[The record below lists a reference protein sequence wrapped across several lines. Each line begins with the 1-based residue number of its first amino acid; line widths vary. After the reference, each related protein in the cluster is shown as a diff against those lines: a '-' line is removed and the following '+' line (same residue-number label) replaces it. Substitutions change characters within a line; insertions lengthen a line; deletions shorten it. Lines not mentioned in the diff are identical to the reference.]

1 MITPLDSTIKGVM
14 EFTWPMVIICIL
26 TITSI
31 RITDIIKNKKPFV
44 LYQEIMLLFFLVYI
58 LCLFQIVTF
67 EDQSLYIS
75 GNNLVPFKEIM
86 RYKLGSRLFIKNVI
100 GNVVL
105 FIPYGI
111 FASLYAKLEKPFHA
125 LCLVFFASVTVET
138 TQLLIGR
145 VFDIDDIILNVIGGF
160 IGYGIYRLFNTIGDS
175 LPKVFK
181 SKGFLNTVS
190 VLILGIFSAY
200 IWMVMIRWIHMRFL
214 MKQIKS

>member
-1 MITPLDSTIKGVM
+1 MI
-14 EFTWPMVIICIL
+14 IICIL
-26 TITSI
+26 ILSSI
-31 RITDIIKNKKPFV
+31 RITDIIKNKKTFV
-44 LYQEIMLLFFLVYI
+44 LYKEIFLLFFLIYI

-75 GNNLVPFKEIM
+75 GNNLVPLKEIM
-86 RYKLGSRLFIKNVI
+86 RYKIGSRLFIKNVI

-111 FASLYAKLEKPFHA
+111 FASLYTKLEKPFHA

-160 IGYGIYRLFNTIGDS
+160 IGYGIYRIIDAIGDS
-175 LPKVFK
+175 APRIFRKTW
-181 SKGFLNTVS
+181 FLNIMFIIIVGLFL
-190 VLILGIFSAY
+190 LIV
-200 IWMVMIRWIHMRFL
+200 WMVMIR
-214 MKQIKS
+214 

>member
-1 MITPLDSTIKGVM
+1 MLTPLDSTIRGVM
-14 EFTWPMVIICIL
+14 EFTWPMIIICIL

-31 RITDIIKNKKPFV
+31 RITDIIKNKKPFI

-75 GNNLVPFKEIM
+75 DNNLVPFKEIM
-86 RYKLGSRLFIKNVI
+86 RYQLGSRLFIKNVI

-145 VFDIDDIILNVIGGF
+145 VFDIDDIILNVVGGF
-160 IGYGIYRLFNTIGDS
+160 IGYGIYRLFITIGDS

-181 SKGFLNTVS
+181 NKTFLNIMS
-190 VLILGIFSAY
+190 VLLLGIFSVY
-200 IWMVMIRWIHMRFL
+200 IWMVMIR
-214 MKQIKS
+214 

>member
-1 MITPLDSTIKGVM
+1 MITPLDSTIKEVM
-14 EFTWPMVIICIL
+14 EFTWPMIIICIL
-26 TITSI
+26 TLSSI

-44 LYQEIMLLFFLVYI
+44 LYKEIFLLFFLIYI

-67 EDQSLYIS
+67 EDQSLYIG

-145 VFDIDDIILNVIGGF
+145 VFDIDDIILNVIGGL
-160 IGYGIYRLFNTIGDS
+160 IGYGIYKVIGVIGDS
-175 LPKVFK
+175 VPKIFRRTW
-181 SKGFLNTVS
+181 FLNIMSIIIVS
-190 VLILGIFSAY
+190 LFIGY
-200 IWMVMIRWIHMRFL
+200 IWMVMVR
-214 MKQIKS
+214 